1 MEAVGQLW
9 GLQKRVAI
17 ILIQRETFPL
27 LKTHTRPGVLDVHE
41 GTVSGLRRGWSVPRN
56 GVKRQFVK

>member
-1 MEAVGQLW
+1 MEVVGQLS

-27 LKTHTRPGVLDVHE
+27 LKTHTRPGVLDVHL
-41 GTVSGLRRGWSVPRN
+41 GTASGLRRGWLVPRN
-56 GVKRQFVK
+56 GVKKQFVK